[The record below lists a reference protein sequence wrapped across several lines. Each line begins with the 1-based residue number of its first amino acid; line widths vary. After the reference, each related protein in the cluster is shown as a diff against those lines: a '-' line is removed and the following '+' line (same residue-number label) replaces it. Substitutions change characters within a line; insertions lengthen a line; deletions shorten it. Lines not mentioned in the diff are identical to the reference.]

1 MLQQRHHETR
11 LLSRRGR
18 RKGTG
23 LSDAAD
29 YYWPLTI
36 FPSPSP
42 PNRSLPVWIVLSAVV
57 SLGAALVVV
66 LRHGIPAW

>member
-11 LLSRRGR
+11 LFSRHGR

-23 LSDAAD
+23 LSDAAH
-29 YYWPLTI
+29 YWPLTI